1 MSSPPVA
8 MANASERSAEEASWQ
23 DDRSREQRRLRIFYG
38 VVGREKVS
46 MFPDDTPEGKQR
58 HARRHSQPLGPTPR
72 PDEIP
77 DRPKPATVTNSAE
90 ELARGGDE
98 FVSGLAE
105 RRRVL

>member
-1 MSSPPVA
+1 MSSPPAA
-8 MANASERSAEEASWQ
+8 MAHASERPDDASWR
-23 DDRSREQRRLRIFYG
+23 DEGSHEQRRPRIFYG
-38 VVGREKVS
+38 FVGREKFP

-58 HARRHSQPLGPTPR
+58 HARRHSQPLGPTPS

-77 DRPKPATVTNSAE
+77 DRPKPATVTNGAE
-90 ELARGGDE
+90 ELARGADE